1 MSLVANKTSPPKA
14 LHLDPQI
21 GDFAVMRRR
30 DLCGSR
36 RIISRG
42 GSAFG
47 DDRTVLTLAAAST
60 KEAVNDAAAIFKA
73 DTGIVVK
80 VSPAGSNILAN
91 QIINGAGADVFLS
104 ANQEWADAVAKKGFA
119 AQTRPLLT
127 NGLVLAVPRGNA
139 AKVKTP
145 ADLLS
150 DRVAHMALAGE
161 KVPAG
166 IYARQALQ
174 AAKVYD
180 NLVRD
185 KKIIRGEDVR
195 STLTFIERGEV
206 AAGVVYST
214 DALLFQQI
222 EVVYT
227 FDPKTYD
234 KIVYPLVL
242 LKHGQ
247 DNPAAR
253 KWFDFLSSKTAATVF
268 EKRGFK
274 LLK

>member
-1 MSLVANKTSPPKA
+1 MSRQRVAFLVVAF
-14 LHLDPQI
+14 L
-21 GDFAVMRRR
+21 V
-30 DLCGSR
+30 CGTFQSLR
-36 RIISRG
+36 LEPSVIA
-42 GSAFG
+42 SAAES
-47 DDRTVLTLAAAST
+47 RTVLTLVAAST
-60 KEAVNDAAAIFKA
+60 KEAVDDAATIFTA
-73 DTGIVVK
+73 DTGIVINI
-80 VSPAGSNILAN
+80 SPAGSNILAN
-91 QIINGAGADVFLS
+91 QIINGADADVFLS

-119 AQTRPLLT
+119 VQTRPLLT
-127 NGLVLAVPRGNA
+127 NDLVLAVPRGNA
-139 AKVKTP
+139 ANVKSP
-145 ADLLS
+145 VDLLA
-150 DRVAHMALAGE
+150 DRVAHVALAGE
-161 KVPAG
+161 RVPAG

-174 AAKVYD
+174 SLKVYGG
-180 NLVRD
+180 LVRD
-185 KKIIRGEDVR
+185 KKIIRGDDVR
-195 STLTFIERGEV
+195 STLAFIERGEV

-214 DALLFQQI
+214 DAQLFKRV

-253 KWFDFLSSKTAATVF
+253 KWFDFLSSKAAQAVF

>member
-1 MSLVANKTSPPKA
+1 VL
-14 LHLDPQI
+14 
-21 GDFAVMRRR
+21 
-30 DLCGSR
+30 R
-36 RIISRG
+36 RISTIVLAGAVSSG
-42 GSAFG
+42 LVCSGLLAG
-47 DDRTVLTLAAAST
+47 TAYCAENGRTVLTLVAAST
-60 KEAVNDAAAIFKA
+60 KEAVNDAAAIFTA

-80 VSPAGSNILAN
+80 VSPAASNILAN
-91 QIINGAGADVFLS
+91 QIINGADADVFLS

-127 NGLVLAVPRGNA
+127 NDLVLAVPRGNA
-139 AKVKTP
+139 ANVKSP
-145 ADLLS
+145 VDLLA
-150 DRVAHMALAGE
+150 DRVAHVALAGE
-161 KVPAG
+161 RVPAG

-174 AAKVYD
+174 SLKVYD
-180 NLVRD
+180 GLVRD
-185 KKIIRGEDVR
+185 KKIVRGDDVR
-195 STLTFIERGEV
+195 STLAFIERGEV

-214 DALLFQQI
+214 DALLFKRV

-242 LKHGQ
+242 LKHGA

-253 KWFDFLSSKTAATVF
+253 KWFDFLSSKAARAAF